1 MPEVFQYTSDVDVIE
16 GSRTMS
22 LPERIKANSS
32 VVGHRAESQGT
43 DNFRLFKR
51 YFPIMTFDLV
61 SITLVLF
68 TCYEFTRAKLIKGV
82 LGNEAFLTT
91 NIDKVILYA
100 TLVFIILTLFV
111 YSGLY
116 IHHVIQTRA
125 KQFFYIVKS
134 FFYADVFIIVLA
146 FFFVDGQLTAT
157 FREFIMWF
165 TVSGVL
171 FTFTGRM
178 IFRYLIKSN
187 KSLSTLKP
195 PRRIIILGAGSA
207 AKLYAARILND
218 RNDVED
224 IVFLDDDPGKHGTT
238 IFGYPVEGRT
248 QDVSFR
254 AASFKADEICVLIN
268 KISKERLL
276 ELVQLAKETSLPVKI
291 SSTHY
296 NMMFTGVYNQKERS
310 VETVPFISR
319 DYQRLDLVYKRMVD
333 VLGAILI
340 GLVSLIPAIIIALA
354 VKLTSK
360 GPAIHTSFRVGKEG
374 QLFKMY
380 KFRSMKINSGA
391 HHEIMA
397 TTRTKNGLHTGKL
410 ANDPRIT
417 GLGKFLRK
425 YSMDEMPQL
434 INVLKGD
441 MSLVGPR
448 PYFKYELEG
457 YNEWQ
462 YRRFLM
468 KPGMTGL
475 WQVTGRQND
484 SMLLDDALS
493 TDVFYTDHYNIWMDF
508 RILLKTIPVVLSGT
522 GK

>member
-1 MPEVFQYTSDVDVIE
+1 MQETFPYISGVDVIE
-16 GSRTMS
+16 GSKTLT
-22 LPERIKANSS
+22 LPERIKANSALHGAKS
-32 VVGHRAESQGT
+32 AQLPW
-43 DNFRLFKR
+43 FRSFRRFL
-51 YFPIMTFDLV
+51 PILAFDLV

-68 TCYEFTRAKLIKGV
+68 TCYEFTRAKLIKG
-82 LGNEAFLTT
+82 LFGSEAFLTT
-91 NIDKVILYA
+91 NLDKVILYA
-100 TLVFIILTLFV
+100 SLVFVILTLFL

-125 KQFFYIVKS
+125 KQFFYIIKS
-134 FFYADVFIIVLA
+134 FFYADVFIIVVA
-146 FFFVDGQLTAT
+146 FFFVDGQLSGT
-157 FREFIMWF
+157 FREFIIWF
-165 TVSGVL
+165 TLIGIL

-195 PRRIIILGAGSA
+195 PRRIMILGAGAA
-207 AKLYAARILND
+207 AKLYAARIIND

-224 IVFLDDDPGKHGTT
+224 IVFLDDDPNKHGTT

-248 QDVSFR
+248 QDLTFR

-268 KISKERLL
+268 NIGKERLL
-276 ELVQLAKETSLPVKI
+276 ELVQLAKETGLPVKI
-291 SSTHY
+291 SSSHY
-296 NMMFTGVYNQKERS
+296 NLMFTGVYEQKEKS
-310 VETVPFISR
+310 VETVPFISW
-319 DYQRLDLVYKRMVD
+319 DYQKLDLVYKRILD
-333 VLGAILI
+333 ILGALII
-340 GLVSLIPAIIIALA
+340 GLVSIIPGMIIAIA
-354 VKLTSK
+354 IKLTTK

-374 QLFKMY
+374 RLFKMY
-380 KFRSMKINSGA
+380 KFRSMRVNNGQDHVMIASSR
-391 HHEIMA
+391 
-397 TTRTKNGLHTGKL
+397 TRNGLHTGKL
-410 ANDPRIT
+410 QNDSRIT
-417 GLGKFLRK
+417 AIGKFLRR

-434 INVLKGD
+434 INVLKGE

-448 PYFKYELEG
+448 PYFEYELNG

-475 WQVTGRQND
+475 WQVTGRQNE

-508 RILLKTIPVVLSGT
+508 RILLKTFPVVLSGT